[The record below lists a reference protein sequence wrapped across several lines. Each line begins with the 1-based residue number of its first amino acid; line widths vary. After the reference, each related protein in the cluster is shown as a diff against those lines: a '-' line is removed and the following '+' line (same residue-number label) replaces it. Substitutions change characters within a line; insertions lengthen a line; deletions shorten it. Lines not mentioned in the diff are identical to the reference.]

1 MWQVYKIRKSLSVLQ
16 LVVSQELMVIRA
28 ANRKQYLAE
37 GPQSPAAAQDG
48 LTIIANEDSDQ

>member
-1 MWQVYKIRKSLSVLQ
+1 MLQ
-16 LVVSQELMVIRA
+16 LVVSLELMGIRA

-37 GPQSPAAAQDG
+37 GPQPAAAQDG